1 MELKGK
7 FTLGY
12 VEFDV
17 TYNIEESEED
27 TQNTYN
33 IDGVNSSDF
42 FVNLESI
49 SFKGQEFYE
58 VLYDQ
63 IEEIETKIK
72 EQINN
77 LKND

>member
-1 MELKGK
+1 MEYTGK
-7 FTLGY
+7 ITLGF

-17 TYNIEESEED
+17 TYTMEEHEED
-27 TQNTYN
+27 TQNIYN
-33 IDGVNSSDF
+33 IDGANSSDF
-42 FVNLESI
+42 FINLESI
-49 SFKGQEFYE
+49 EFKGTNFYE

-63 IEEIETKIK
+63 IEDIETKIK

>member
-7 FTLGY
+7 FTLCY